1 MLDTPE
7 WTMRLQPSSQHA
19 LSKVRQLY
27 LSLYEAITR
36 GELRH
41 GQQLPSSRHLSS
53 QLSLGRNTVIAV
65 YAQLHDEGLIVSDGR
80 RGTRVIHEVSI
91 NNARLSS
98 SDHAL
103 NAKVVGS
110 NELLLSRR
118 SIQDRVTADRHL
130 ALAPGM
136 PDPELFP
143 SALWRKALSVASRLA
158 SEDLGYKDAPRPQ
171 LQAALARYL
180 AIYRSLTVEPEQIV
194 ITSGTRQSLSLA
206 AALYA
211 DPGDTAW
218 VESPGYRGA
227 VDAFRL
233 QGLQIEKMDVDRE
246 GCKVDLGALITVPA
260 LIYLTP
266 CFQYPTGA
274 PLDASRR
281 AALLSYAQQHGCMIF
296 EDDYDSEF
304 RDDSQARPALA
315 SQQKSGA
322 FNVLHAGTFSKL
334 IFPAARIAWLV
345 VPQHHVEQ
353 AHACLRTLG
362 GGHNSIAQATVA
374 EIIDNGSLARHLQR
388 ARRVYSQRRQA
399 LLSALDETGL
409 FEALTDTGG
418 SMSLVAQLKTPLSR
432 DCLIQNMH
440 EQSLGAQC
448 LEDFRW
454 DKSAS
459 DQIRALVLG
468 LGNISTLMIPD
479 TVARLIAVLE
489 NAAANRFPQSSPDY
503 S

>member
-7 WTMRLQPSSQHA
+7 WTLRLQPARSHA

-36 GELRH
+36 GELSH
-41 GQQLPSSRHLSS
+41 GQQLPSSRQLSS

-80 RGTRVIHEVSI
+80 RGTRVSLKMPL
-91 NNARLSS
+91 NNASLSS
-98 SDHAL
+98 SEQASK
-103 NAKVVGS
+103 AKACGS
-110 NELLLSRR
+110 HTSLLSRR
-118 SIQDRVTADRHL
+118 CIQDRLTPDRHV

-143 SALWRKALSVASRLA
+143 ATLWRNALSVASRMA
-158 SEDLGYKDAPRPQ
+158 SDELGYKDAPRPQ

-180 AIYRSLTVEPEQIV
+180 AIYRSLIVDPEQIV
-194 ITSGTRQSLSLA
+194 ITSGTRQSLALA

-211 DPGDTAW
+211 DPGDTGW

-233 QGLQIEKMDVDRE
+233 QGLQLEKMDVDRE
-246 GCKVDLGALITVPA
+246 GCRMDLGASAMVPA

-281 AALLSYAQQHGCMIF
+281 AALLDYAQENGCMIF

-322 FNVLHAGTFSKL
+322 LNVLHAGTFSKL

-345 VPQHHVEQ
+345 VPRNHVER
-353 AHACLRTLG
+353 AHTCLRTLG
-362 GGHNSIAQATVA
+362 GGHNSVAQATVA
-374 EIIDNGSLARHLQR
+374 EIIDNGSLAKHLQR

-399 LLSALDETGL
+399 LLSALAETGQ
-409 FEALTDTGG
+409 FEGLSDTGG
-418 SMSLVAQLKTPLSR
+418 SMSLVAQLKTPVSR
-432 DCLIQNMH
+432 DCLIHNMN
-440 EQSLGAQC
+440 EQSLGAKC

-454 DKSAS
+454 DKAAS
-459 DQIRALVLG
+459 DQVRALVLG

-479 TVARLIAVLE
+479 TVARLITVLD
-489 NAAANRFPQSSPDY
+489 NAAVNRYP
-503 S
+503 

>member
-7 WTMRLQPSSQHA
+7 WTLRLQPARSHA

-36 GELRH
+36 GELSH
-41 GQQLPSSRHLSS
+41 GQQLPSSRQLSS

-65 YAQLHDEGLIVSDGR
+65 YAQLHDEGLIESDGR
-80 RGTRVIHEVSI
+80 RGTRVSHNIQI
-91 NNARLSS
+91 NNTNLSS
-98 SDHAL
+98 SEQASKA
-103 NAKVVGS
+103 NACGS
-110 NELLLSRR
+110 QMSLLSRR
-118 SIQDRVTADRHL
+118 CIQDRPTSDRHV

-143 SALWRKALSVASRLA
+143 ATLWRSALSVASRL
-158 SEDLGYKDAPRPQ
+158 SSDELGYKVASRPQ
-171 LQAALARYL
+171 LQAALTRYL
-180 AIYRSLTVEPEQIV
+180 AIYRSLIVEPEQIV
-194 ITSGTRQSLSLA
+194 ITSGTRQSLALA

-218 VESPGYRGA
+218 VESPGYQGT

-233 QGLQIEKMDVDRE
+233 QGLQLEKMAVDRE
-246 GCKVDLGALITVPA
+246 GCRLNPNASATVPA
-260 LIYLTP
+260 LLYLTP

-281 AALLSYAQQHGCMIF
+281 AALLDYAQENGCMIF

-322 FNVLHAGTFSKL
+322 LNVLHAGTFSKL

-345 VPQHHVEQ
+345 VPRNHVAR
-353 AHACLRTLG
+353 AHTCLRTLG
-362 GGHNSIAQATVA
+362 GGHNSVAQATVA
-374 EIIDNGSLARHLQR
+374 EIIDNGSLAKHLQR

-409 FEALTDTGG
+409 FEGLSDTGG
-418 SMSLVAQLKTPLSR
+418 SMSLVAQLKTPVPR
-432 DCLIQNMH
+432 ECLMHNMN
-440 EQSLGAQC
+440 EQSLALNALRISDGIRTHRMRSEHWC
-448 LEDFRW
+448 W
-454 DKSAS
+454 DWV
-459 DQIRALVLG
+459 I
-468 LGNISTLMIPD
+468 
-479 TVARLIAVLE
+479 
-489 NAAANRFPQSSPDY
+489 
-503 S
+503 